1 MWPTLWLRLDGLSEP
16 DELIIQIAHLVQIA
30 KEREKKLQV
39 VERECPNIYDPG
51 LTLGAFHD

>member
-1 MWPTLWLRLDGLSEP
+1 MWPTLWLRLDGLARHK
-16 DELIIQIAHLVQIA
+16 IIQIAHLVQIA

-51 LTLGAFHD
+51 LTLGAFYD